1 MMEEP
6 TMSRSRLALTALGAA
21 LVALSGCGPRDDE
34 RKPPEPAPT
43 ASPTPAV
50 SASPSA
56 SIIRPEIT
64 PEPVVDLP
72 PPPLEQTI
80 DFPEGGSRLDPAAEQ
95 ALTALLDS
103 EQLTDGWPIVLGGH
117 SDSAGGDQANLA
129 ASRKRAEAVA
139 RWLREHDVAEDRIE
153 IVAFGEQNPVAPNAK
168 PDGTPNEA
176 GLPKYRRL
184 EILKPPPPQPA
195 VSESGEEEKAPS
207 DGA

>member
-6 TMSRSRLALTALGAA
+6 TMSRSRPILVPLC
-21 LVALSGCGPRDDE
+21 VALAVLSACGPREEE
-34 RKPPEPAPT
+34 RKQPEPPAT
-43 ASPTPAV
+43 ASPTPAI

-64 PEPVVDLP
+64 PSPIDLP

-80 DFPEGGSRLDPAAEQ
+80 GFPGGGADLDPAAEQ
-95 ALTALLDS
+95 ALATLLES
-103 EQLTDGWPIVLGGH
+103 KQLAEDWPITLGGH

-129 ASRKRAEAVA
+129 ASRKRAEVVA
-139 RWLREHDVAEDRIE
+139 KWLREHDVAEDRIE
-153 IVAFGEQNPVAPNAK
+153 IVAFGEQNPVAPNAN

-176 GLPKYRRL
+176 GRAKNRRV
-184 EILKPPPPQPA
+184 EIRIAPPPEPA
-195 VSESGEEEKAPS
+195 GEESGEVEKAPS